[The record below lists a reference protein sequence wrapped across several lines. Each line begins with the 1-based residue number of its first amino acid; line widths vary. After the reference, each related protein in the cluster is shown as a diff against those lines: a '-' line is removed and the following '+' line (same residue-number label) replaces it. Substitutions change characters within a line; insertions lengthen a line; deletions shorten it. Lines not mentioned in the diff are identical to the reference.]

1 MKDAL
6 AMWGKGG
13 HREDI
18 EEVAVMMVVQTRVL
32 EVETG
37 RLWLL
42 AVF

>member
-18 EEVAVMMVVQTRVL
+18 EEVAVMMVQTRVL

-37 RLWLL
+37 RPWLL

>member
-6 AMWGKGG
+6 AVQGKGR

-18 EEVAVMMVVQTRVL
+18 EEAAVMMVVQTRV
-32 EVETG
+32 VEMEIV

>member
-6 AMWGKGG
+6 AMWVKGG
-13 HREDI
+13 HIEDI

-37 RLWLL
+37 RPWLL